1 MNKYNSSLIT
11 PVLLAGSIIIIITF
25 GIRGSF
31 GVFQIPIENEFQWLR
46 VEFSLALAIQNLG
59 WGIGA
64 PIFGALGEKFGD
76 RKLIIAG
83 AFCYVIGLVLSTFA
97 QNPLTHQFL
106 EFIIGFG
113 IAGTGM
119 GMILAVVGRASS
131 EKNRSMAL
139 GIVTA
144 AGSVG
149 QMIGAPIAQALLNSY
164 NWQQVFIMFALSI
177 IIVMLAVPFLKD
189 NPVATKKEIE
199 ISLMKVLGNAFK
211 DPNFSM
217 IFFGF
222 FACGYQLAFVSAHF
236 PAMITEMCSAIS
248 PSSILHY
255 LSVSSTSSLGAFAIA
270 FIGFTNIFGTIYA
283 GWLGQRFQKK
293 YLLAGVYALRTLI
306 GLLFIIFPITPLS
319 VVLFSIFMG
328 SLWLATVPL
337 TSGLIAHIY
346 GLRYMGTLY
355 GLVFLSHQLGSFLGV
370 WMGGRLYDATGDYT
384 LVWWIGIGVS
394 AFSTLIHLPI
404 KEKRLQTIDTHYC
417 YTLMPKSGHIIS

>member
-1 MNKYNSSLIT
+1 MKEHNTSLIS
-11 PVLLAGSIIIIITF
+11 PVLIAGCLIIIVTF

-46 VEFSLALAIQNLG
+46 VEFSLAIAIQNLG

-76 RKLIIAG
+76 KKMIIIGALCYVSGLII
-83 AFCYVIGLVLSTFA
+83 STFA
-97 QNPLTHQFL
+97 QSPLTHQFL

-149 QMIGAPIAQALLNSY
+149 QMVGAPLAQFLLNLY
-164 NWQQVFIMFALSI
+164 EWQQVFIIFAFSI
-177 IIVMLAVPFLKD
+177 ALIMAVVPLLKET
-189 NPVATKKEIE
+189 PISSKKEIE
-199 ISLMKVLGNAFK
+199 VSLTKVVGNAFK

-217 IFFGF
+217 IFLGF

-236 PAMITEMCSAIS
+236 PAMVTEMCSAIS
-248 PSSILHY
+248 PSSLLHY
-255 LSVSSTSSLGAFAIA
+255 FGVSTTSGLGALAIA
-270 FIGFTNIFGTIYA
+270 LIGFSNIFGTIYA
-283 GWLGQRFQKK
+283 GWLGQKFPKK
-293 YLLAGVYALRTLI
+293 YLLAIVYALRTLI
-306 GLLFIIFPITPLS
+306 GIIFIILPITPMT
-319 VVLFSIFMG
+319 VVFFSFFMG

-370 WMGGRLYDATGDYT
+370 WMGGKLYDTTGDYT

-394 AFSTLIHLPI
+394 AFSTLVHLPI
-404 KEKRLQTIDTHYC
+404 KEKNLQAA
-417 YTLMPKSGHIIS
+417 

>member
-1 MNKYNSSLIT
+1 MKNYNSSLIT
-11 PVLLAGSIIIIITF
+11 PVLLAGSLIIIITF

-46 VEFSLALAIQNLG
+46 VEFSLAIAIQNLG

-76 RKLIIAG
+76 KKMIIVG
-83 AFCYVIGLVLSTFA
+83 AFCYVIGLVLSTYA

-106 EFIIGFG
+106 ELIIGFG
-113 IAGTGM
+113 IAGTGL

-144 AGSVG
+144 AGSFG
-149 QMIGAPIAQALLNSY
+149 QMFGAPIAQARLNFYS
-164 NWQQVFIMFALSI
+164 WQQVFIVYALT
-177 IIVMLAVPFLKD
+177 IVLVMSVVPFLKD
-189 NPVATKKEIE
+189 APVATKKEVE
-199 ISLMKVLGNAFK
+199 TSLSKVLSNAFK
-211 DPNFSM
+211 DPTFSM

-222 FACGYQLAFVSAHF
+222 FACGYQLAFLTAHF
-236 PAMITEMCSAIS
+236 PAMVTEMCSAIT
-248 PSSILHY
+248 PSSALHFIGI
-255 LSVSSTSSLGAFAIA
+255 SSTSSLGALAIGLIA
-270 FIGFTNIFGTIYA
+270 FSNIFGTIYA
-283 GWLGQRFQKK
+283 GWLGQKFPKK
-293 YLLAGVYALRTLI
+293 YLLAGVYALRALI
-306 GLLFIIFPITPLS
+306 GLIFILLPITPTT
-319 VVLFSIFMG
+319 VVLFSLFMG

-337 TSGLIAHIY
+337 TSGLIAHVY

-355 GLVFLSHQLGSFLGV
+355 GLVFFSHQIGSFLGV

-394 AFSTLIHLPI
+394 IFSTLIHIPI
-404 KEKRLQTIDTHYC
+404 KEERLQTAKI
-417 YTLMPKSGHIIS
+417 

>member
-1 MNKYNSSLIT
+1 MNNYKSSLIT
-11 PVLLAGSIIIIITF
+11 PVLLAGSLIIIITF

-46 VEFSLALAIQNLG
+46 VEFSLAIAIQNLG

-76 RKLIIAG
+76 KKMIVAG
-83 AFCYVIGLVLSTFA
+83 AFCYVIGLVLSTYA

-106 EFIIGFG
+106 ELIIGFG
-113 IAGTGM
+113 IAGTGL

-144 AGSVG
+144 AGSFG
-149 QMIGAPIAQALLNSY
+149 QMFGAPIAQALLNFYS
-164 NWQQVFIMFALSI
+164 WQQVFIIFALTI
-177 IIVMLAVPFLKD
+177 ILVMSVVPFLKD
-189 NPVATKKEIE
+189 APMVTKKEVE
-199 ISLMKVLGNAFK
+199 ISLTKVLSNAFK
-211 DPNFSM
+211 DPTFSM

-222 FACGYQLAFVSAHF
+222 FACGYQLAFLTAHF
-236 PAMITEMCSAIS
+236 PAMVTEMCSAIT
-248 PSSILHY
+248 PSSALHFIG
-255 LSVSSTSSLGAFAIA
+255 VSTTSSLGALAIGLIA
-270 FIGFTNIFGTIYA
+270 FSNIFGTIYA
-283 GWLGQRFQKK
+283 GWLGQKFPKR
-293 YLLAGVYALRTLI
+293 YLLAGVYALRALI
-306 GLLFIIFPITPLS
+306 GLIFILLPITP
-319 VVLFSIFMG
+319 VTVILFSLFMG

-355 GLVFLSHQLGSFLGV
+355 GLVFFSHQIGSFLGV

-394 AFSTLIHLPI
+394 VFSTLIHIPI
-404 KEKRLQTIDTHYC
+404 KEQRLQTA
-417 YTLMPKSGHIIS
+417 

>member
-1 MNKYNSSLIT
+1 MNNYKSSLIT
-11 PVLLAGSIIIIITF
+11 PVLLAGSLIIIITF

-46 VEFSLALAIQNLG
+46 VEFSLAIAIQNLG

-76 RKLIIAG
+76 KKMIVAG
-83 AFCYVIGLVLSTFA
+83 AFCYVIGLVLSTYA

-106 EFIIGFG
+106 ELIIGFG
-113 IAGTGM
+113 IAGTGL

-144 AGSVG
+144 AGSFG
-149 QMIGAPIAQALLNSY
+149 QMFGAPIAQALLNFYS
-164 NWQQVFIMFALSI
+164 WQQVFIIFALTI
-177 IIVMLAVPFLKD
+177 ILVMSVVPFLKD
-189 NPVATKKEIE
+189 APMVTKKEVE
-199 ISLMKVLGNAFK
+199 ISLTKVLSNAFK
-211 DPNFSM
+211 DPTFSM

-222 FACGYQLAFVSAHF
+222 FACGYQLAFLTAHF
-236 PAMITEMCSAIS
+236 PAMVAEMCSAIT
-248 PSSILHY
+248 PSSALHFIG
-255 LSVSSTSSLGAFAIA
+255 VSTTSSLGALAIGLIA
-270 FIGFTNIFGTIYA
+270 FSNIFGTIYA
-283 GWLGQRFQKK
+283 GWLGQKFPKK
-293 YLLAGVYALRTLI
+293 YLLAGVYALRALI
-306 GLLFIIFPITPLS
+306 GLIFILLPITP
-319 VVLFSIFMG
+319 VTVILFSLFMG

-355 GLVFLSHQLGSFLGV
+355 GLVFFSHQIGSFLGV

-394 AFSTLIHLPI
+394 VFSTLIHIPI
-404 KEKRLQTIDTHYC
+404 KEQRLQTA
-417 YTLMPKSGHIIS
+417 

>member
-1 MNKYNSSLIT
+1 MKEYNSSLIS
-11 PVLLAGSIIIIITF
+11 PVLIAGCLIIIVTF

-46 VEFSLALAIQNLG
+46 VEFSLAIAIQNLG

-76 RKLIIAG
+76 RKMIIAG
-83 AFCYVIGLVLSTFA
+83 SFCYVSGLILSTFA

-106 EFIIGFG
+106 ELIIGFG

-149 QMIGAPIAQALLNSY
+149 QMVCAPLAQTLVDLY
-164 NWQQVFIMFALSI
+164 GWQQVFIIFALSI
-177 IIVMLAVPFLKD
+177 VLVMSVVPLLKET
-189 NPVATKKEIE
+189 PVSSKKEIE
-199 ISLMKVLGNAFK
+199 VSLTKVLGNAFK

-217 IFFGF
+217 IFLGF

-236 PAMITEMCSAIS
+236 PAMVTEMCSAIS
-248 PSSILHY
+248 PSSLLQYIG
-255 LSVSSTSSLGAFAIA
+255 VSTTSSLGALGIA
-270 FIGFTNIFGTIYA
+270 LIGFSNIFGTIYA
-283 GWLGQRFQKK
+283 GWLGQKFPKK
-293 YLLAGVYALRTLI
+293 YLLAIVYALRTLI
-306 GLLFIIFPITPLS
+306 GLLFIIFPITPMS
-319 VVLFSIFMG
+319 VVLFSFFMG
-328 SLWLATVPL
+328 SLWLGTVPL

-370 WMGGRLYDATGDYT
+370 WMGGKLYDATGDYT
-384 LVWWIGIGVS
+384 LVWWIGVGVS
-394 AFSTLIHLPI
+394 AFSAIIHLPI
-404 KEKRLQTIDTHYC
+404 KEKKLQ
-417 YTLMPKSGHIIS
+417 PA

>member
-1 MNKYNSSLIT
+1 MNNYKSSLIT
-11 PVLLAGSIIIIITF
+11 PVLLAGSLIIIITF

-46 VEFSLALAIQNLG
+46 VEFSLAIAIQNLG

-76 RKLIIAG
+76 KKMIVAG
-83 AFCYVIGLVLSTFA
+83 AFCYVIGLVLSTYA

-106 EFIIGFG
+106 ELIIGFG
-113 IAGTGM
+113 IAGTGL

-144 AGSVG
+144 AGSFG
-149 QMIGAPIAQALLNSY
+149 QMFGAPIAQALLNFYS
-164 NWQQVFIMFALSI
+164 WQQVFIIFALTI
-177 IIVMLAVPFLKD
+177 ILVMSVVPFLKD
-189 NPVATKKEIE
+189 APMVTKKEVE
-199 ISLMKVLGNAFK
+199 ISLTKVLSNAFK
-211 DPNFSM
+211 DPTFSM

-222 FACGYQLAFVSAHF
+222 FACGYQLAFLTAHF
-236 PAMITEMCSAIS
+236 PAMVTEMCSAIT
-248 PSSILHY
+248 PSSALHFIG
-255 LSVSSTSSLGAFAIA
+255 VSTTSSLGALAIGLIA
-270 FIGFTNIFGTIYA
+270 FSNIFGTIYA
-283 GWLGQRFQKK
+283 GWLGHKFPKK
-293 YLLAGVYALRTLI
+293 YLLAGVYALRALI
-306 GLLFIIFPITPLS
+306 GLIFILLPITP
-319 VVLFSIFMG
+319 VTVILFSLFMG

-355 GLVFLSHQLGSFLGV
+355 GLVFFSHQIGSFLGV

-394 AFSTLIHLPI
+394 VFSTLIHIPI
-404 KEKRLQTIDTHYC
+404 KEQRLQTVQ
-417 YTLMPKSGHIIS
+417 S

>member
-1 MNKYNSSLIT
+1 MKNNNSSLIT
-11 PVLLAGSIIIIITF
+11 PVLLAGSLIIIITF

-31 GVFQIPIENEFQWLR
+31 GIFQIPIENEFQWLR
-46 VEFSLALAIQNLG
+46 IEFSLALAIQNLG

-97 QNPLTHQFL
+97 ESPLTHQVL

-119 GMILAVVGRASS
+119 GMILAIVGRASS
-131 EKNRSMAL
+131 DKNRLMAL

-149 QMIGAPIAQALLNSY
+149 QMIGAPIAQALLNVY
-164 NWQQVFIMFALSI
+164 NWQHVFIIFSLSI
-177 IIVMLAVPFLKD
+177 IVVMSVVPLLKS
-189 NPVATKKEIE
+189 NSISTKKEIE
-199 ISLMKVLGNAFK
+199 ISLSKVLGNAFK
-211 DPNFSM
+211 DPNFGM
-217 IFFGF
+217 IFLGF

-236 PAMITEMCSAIS
+236 PAMVTEMCSAIN
-248 PSSILHY
+248 PSSVLNY
-255 LSVSSTSSLGAFAIA
+255 LGVSNTSSLGALAIA
-270 FIGFTNIFGTIYA
+270 LIGFSNIFGTIYA
-283 GWLGQRFQKK
+283 GWLGQRFPKK
-293 YLLAGVYALRTLI
+293 YLLTGVYALRTLI

-370 WMGGRLYDATGDYT
+370 WMGGKLYDATGDYT

-404 KEKRLQTIDTHYC
+404 KEEKLQAA
-417 YTLMPKSGHIIS
+417 

>member
-1 MNKYNSSLIT
+1 MKNQNSSLVT
-11 PVLLAGSIIIIITF
+11 PVLLAGSIIILITF

-31 GVFQIPIENEFQWLR
+31 GVFQIPIENDFQWLR
-46 VEFSLALAIQNLG
+46 VEFSLAIALQNLG

-76 RKLIIAG
+76 RKLIIVG
-83 AFCYVIGLVLSTFA
+83 GIFYVIGLVLSTFA
-97 QNPLTHQFL
+97 ESPLSHQIL

-131 EKNRSMAL
+131 DKNRSMSL

-144 AGSVG
+144 AGSLG
-149 QMIGAPIAQALLNSY
+149 QMFGAPIAQNLLNFYS
-164 NWQQVFIMFALSI
+164 WQEVFIFFALTV
-177 IIVMLAVPFLKD
+177 IVVMIAVPFLKGK
-189 NPVATKKEIE
+189 PMQTKQEVN
-199 ISLMKVLGNAFK
+199 ISLRKILGHAIK
-211 DPNFSM
+211 DPNFGM
-217 IFFGF
+217 IFLGF

-248 PSSILHY
+248 PTSMLHY
-255 LSVSSTSSLGAFAIA
+255 LNVSSTSALGALAIA
-270 FIGFTNIFGTIYA
+270 LIGFSNIFGTIFA
-283 GWLGQRFQKK
+283 GWLGIKYQKK

-328 SLWLATVPL
+328 TLWLATVPL

-404 KEKRLQTIDTHYC
+404 SEKRVQAI
-417 YTLMPKSGHIIS
+417 

>member
-1 MNKYNSSLIT
+1 MKNYNSSLIT
-11 PVLLAGSIIIIITF
+11 PVLIAGSIIIIITF

-31 GVFQIPIENEFQWLR
+31 GVFQIPIEQEFQWLR
-46 VEFSLALAIQNLG
+46 VEFSLAIAIQNLG

-76 RKLIIAG
+76 RKMIIVG
-83 AFCYVIGLVLSTFA
+83 AFCYVIGLLLSTIA

-106 EFIIGFG
+106 ELIIGFG

-139 GIVTA
+139 GVVTA

-149 QMIGAPIAQALLNSY
+149 QMIGAPIAQALLNLYS
-164 NWQQVFIMFALSI
+164 WQQVFIIFSMSI
-177 IIVMLAVPFLKD
+177 IFIIFFVPFLKS
-189 NPVATKKEIE
+189 PPLSSKKEIE
-199 ISLMKVLGNAFK
+199 ISLKKVLGDAFK

-222 FACGYQLAFVSAHF
+222 FACGYQLAFLTAHF
-236 PAMITEMCSAIS
+236 PAMVTEMCSSIN
-248 PSSILHY
+248 PSSLLH
-255 LSVSSTSSLGAFAIA
+255 SFGVSTTSSLGAFAIA
-270 FIGFTNIFGTIYA
+270 
-283 GWLGQRFQKK
+283 
-293 YLLAGVYALRTLI
+293 LI
-306 GLLFIIFPITPLS
+306 GLIFIILPITPLS
-319 VVLFSIFMG
+319 VILFSLFMG

-355 GLVFLSHQLGSFLGV
+355 GIVFLSHQLGSFLGV
-370 WMGGRLYDATGDYT
+370 WMGGKLYDATGDYT

-394 AFSTLIHLPI
+394 VFSTLVHLPI
-404 KEKRLQTIDTHYC
+404 KEQKMQ
-417 YTLMPKSGHIIS
+417 PA

>member
-1 MNKYNSSLIT
+1 MKNNNNSLIT
-11 PVLLAGSIIIIITF
+11 PVLLAGSLIIIITF

-31 GVFQIPIENEFQWLR
+31 GIFQIPIENEFQWLR
-46 VEFSLALAIQNLG
+46 IEFSLALAIQNLG

-97 QNPLTHQFL
+97 ESPLTHQIL

-119 GMILAVVGRASS
+119 GMILAIVGRASS
-131 EKNRSMAL
+131 DKNRLMAL

-149 QMIGAPIAQALLNSY
+149 QMIGAPIAQALLNVY
-164 NWQQVFIMFALSI
+164 NWQHVFIIFSLSI
-177 IIVMLAVPFLKD
+177 IVVMSVVPLLKS
-189 NPVATKKEIE
+189 NSISSKKEIE
-199 ISLMKVLGNAFK
+199 ISLSKVLGNAFK
-211 DPNFSM
+211 DPNFGM
-217 IFFGF
+217 IFLGF

-236 PAMITEMCSAIS
+236 PAMVTEMCSTIS
-248 PSSILHY
+248 PSSILNY
-255 LSVSSTSSLGAFAIA
+255 LGVSNTSSLGALAIA
-270 FIGFTNIFGTIYA
+270 LIGFSNIFGTIYA
-283 GWLGQRFQKK
+283 GWLGQRFPKK
-293 YLLAGVYALRTLI
+293 YLLTGVYALRTLI

-404 KEKRLQTIDTHYC
+404 KEEKLQTA
-417 YTLMPKSGHIIS
+417 

>member
-1 MNKYNSSLIT
+1 MKEHNTSLIS
-11 PVLLAGSIIIIITF
+11 PVLIAGCLIIIVTF

-31 GVFQIPIENEFQWLR
+31 GVFQIPIENDFQWLR
-46 VEFSLALAIQNLG
+46 VEFSLAIAIQNLG

-76 RKLIIAG
+76 KKMIIVGALCYVSGLII
-83 AFCYVIGLVLSTFA
+83 STFA
-97 QNPLTHQFL
+97 QSPLAHQFL
-106 EFIIGFG
+106 ELIIGFG

-149 QMIGAPIAQALLNSY
+149 QMVGAPLAQFLLNLY
-164 NWQQVFIMFALSI
+164 EWQQVFIIFAFSI
-177 IIVMLAVPFLKD
+177 ALIMAVVPLLKET
-189 NPVATKKEIE
+189 PISSKKEIE
-199 ISLMKVLGNAFK
+199 VSLTKVVGNAFK

-217 IFFGF
+217 IFLGF

-236 PAMITEMCSAIS
+236 PAMVTEMCSAIS
-248 PSSILHY
+248 PSSLLHY
-255 LSVSSTSSLGAFAIA
+255 FGVSTTSGLGALAIA
-270 FIGFTNIFGTIYA
+270 LIGFSNIFGTICA
-283 GWLGQRFQKK
+283 GWLGQKFPKK
-293 YLLAGVYALRTLI
+293 YLLTIVYALRTLI
-306 GLLFIIFPITPLS
+306 GIIFIILPITPMT
-319 VVLFSIFMG
+319 VVFFSFFMG

-370 WMGGRLYDATGDYT
+370 WMGGKLYDTTGDYT

-394 AFSTLIHLPI
+394 AFSTLVHLPI
-404 KEKRLQTIDTHYC
+404 KEKNLQAA
-417 YTLMPKSGHIIS
+417 

>member
-1 MNKYNSSLIT
+1 MKNYNSSLIT
-11 PVLLAGSIIIIITF
+11 PVLLAGSLIIIITF

-46 VEFSLALAIQNLG
+46 VEFSLAIAIQNLG

-76 RKLIIAG
+76 KKMIIVG
-83 AFCYVIGLVLSTFA
+83 AFCYVIGLVLSTYA

-106 EFIIGFG
+106 ELIIGFG
-113 IAGTGM
+113 IAGTGL

-144 AGSVG
+144 AGSFG
-149 QMIGAPIAQALLNSY
+149 QMFGAPIAQALLNFYS
-164 NWQQVFIMFALSI
+164 WQQVFIVFALT
-177 IIVMLAVPFLKD
+177 IVLVMSVVPFLKD
-189 NPVATKKEIE
+189 APVATKKEVE
-199 ISLMKVLGNAFK
+199 TSLSKVLSNAFK
-211 DPNFSM
+211 DPTFSM

-222 FACGYQLAFVSAHF
+222 FACGYQLAFLTAHF
-236 PAMITEMCSAIS
+236 PAMVTEMCSAIT
-248 PSSILHY
+248 PSSALHFIGI
-255 LSVSSTSSLGAFAIA
+255 SSTSSLGALAIGLIA
-270 FIGFTNIFGTIYA
+270 FSNIFGTIYA
-283 GWLGQRFQKK
+283 GWLGQKFPKK
-293 YLLAGVYALRTLI
+293 YLLSGVYALRALI
-306 GLLFIIFPITPLS
+306 GLIFIILPITPLT
-319 VVLFSIFMG
+319 VILFSLFMG

-355 GLVFLSHQLGSFLGV
+355 GLVFFSHQIGSFLGV

-394 AFSTLIHLPI
+394 IFSTLIHLPI
-404 KEKRLQTIDTHYC
+404 KEQRLQTA
-417 YTLMPKSGHIIS
+417 

>member
-1 MNKYNSSLIT
+1 MKEHNTSLIS
-11 PVLLAGSIIIIITF
+11 PVLIAGCLIIIVTF

-31 GVFQIPIENEFQWLR
+31 GVFQIPIENDFQWLR
-46 VEFSLALAIQNLG
+46 VEFSLAIAIQNLG

-76 RKLIIAG
+76 KKMIIIGALCYVSGLII
-83 AFCYVIGLVLSTFA
+83 STFA
-97 QNPLTHQFL
+97 QSPLTHQFL
-106 EFIIGFG
+106 ELIIGFG

-149 QMIGAPIAQALLNSY
+149 QMVGAPLAQFLLNLY
-164 NWQQVFIMFALSI
+164 EWQQVFIIFAFSI
-177 IIVMLAVPFLKD
+177 VLIMAVVPLLKET
-189 NPVATKKEIE
+189 PISSKKEIE
-199 ISLMKVLGNAFK
+199 VSLTKVVGNAFK

-217 IFFGF
+217 IFLGF

-236 PAMITEMCSAIS
+236 PAMVTEMCSAIS
-248 PSSILHY
+248 PSSLLHY
-255 LSVSSTSSLGAFAIA
+255 FGVSTTSGLGALAIA
-270 FIGFTNIFGTIYA
+270 LIGFSNIFGTIYA
-283 GWLGQRFQKK
+283 GWLGQRFPKK
-293 YLLAGVYALRTLI
+293 YLLTIVYALRTLI
-306 GLLFIIFPITPLS
+306 GIIFIILPITPMT
-319 VVLFSIFMG
+319 VVFFSFFMG

-370 WMGGRLYDATGDYT
+370 WMGGKLYDATGDYT

-394 AFSTLIHLPI
+394 AFSTLVHLPI
-404 KEKRLQTIDTHYC
+404 KEKNLQAA
-417 YTLMPKSGHIIS
+417 

>member
-1 MNKYNSSLIT
+1 MKNYNSSLIT
-11 PVLLAGSIIIIITF
+11 PVLLAGSLIIIITF

-46 VEFSLALAIQNLG
+46 VEFSLAIAIQNLG

-76 RKLIIAG
+76 KKMIIVG
-83 AFCYVIGLVLSTFA
+83 AFCYVIGLVLSTYA

-106 EFIIGFG
+106 ELIIGFG
-113 IAGTGM
+113 IAGTGL

-144 AGSVG
+144 AGSFG
-149 QMIGAPIAQALLNSY
+149 QMFGAPIAQALLNFYS
-164 NWQQVFIMFALSI
+164 WQQVFIVFALT
-177 IIVMLAVPFLKD
+177 IVLVMSVVPFLKD
-189 NPVATKKEIE
+189 APVATKKEVE
-199 ISLMKVLGNAFK
+199 VSLSKVLSNAFK
-211 DPNFSM
+211 DPTFSM

-222 FACGYQLAFVSAHF
+222 FACGYQLAFLTAHF
-236 PAMITEMCSAIS
+236 PAMVTEMCSAIT
-248 PSSILHY
+248 PSSALHFIGI
-255 LSVSSTSSLGAFAIA
+255 SSTSSLGALAIGLIA
-270 FIGFTNIFGTIYA
+270 FSNIFGTIYA
-283 GWLGQRFQKK
+283 GWLGQKFPKK
-293 YLLAGVYALRTLI
+293 YLLAGVYALRALI
-306 GLLFIIFPITPLS
+306 GLIFILLPITPTT
-319 VVLFSIFMG
+319 VILFSLFMG

-337 TSGLIAHIY
+337 TSGLIAHVY

-355 GLVFLSHQLGSFLGV
+355 GLVFFSHQIGSFLGV

-394 AFSTLIHLPI
+394 IFSTLIHLPI
-404 KEKRLQTIDTHYC
+404 KEQRLQTA
-417 YTLMPKSGHIIS
+417 

>member
-1 MNKYNSSLIT
+1 MKVNNSSLVS
-11 PVLLAGSIIIIITF
+11 PVLIAGCLIIIITF

-46 VEFSLALAIQNLG
+46 VEFSLAIAIQNLG

-64 PIFGALGEKFGD
+64 PIFGALGEKLGD
-76 RKLIIAG
+76 RKMIIVG
-83 AFCYVIGLVLSTFA
+83 ALCYVTGLILSTFA

-106 EFIIGFG
+106 ELIIGFG

-149 QMIGAPIAQALLNSY
+149 QMVGAPLAQFLLDLY
-164 NWQQVFIMFALSI
+164 GWQQVFIIFAFSI
-177 IIVMLAVPFLKD
+177 VLVMTVVPLLKET
-189 NPVATKKEIE
+189 PVSSKKEIE
-199 ISLMKVLGNAFK
+199 VSLTKVVGNAFK

-217 IFFGF
+217 IFLGF

-236 PAMITEMCSAIS
+236 PAMVTEMCSAIS

-255 LSVSSTSSLGAFAIA
+255 FGVSTTSGLGALAIA
-270 FIGFTNIFGTIYA
+270 LIGFSNIFGTIYA
-283 GWLGQRFQKK
+283 GWLGQKFPKK
-293 YLLAGVYALRTLI
+293 YLLTIVYALRTLI
-306 GLLFIIFPITPLS
+306 GIIFIILPITPMT
-319 VVLFSIFMG
+319 VVFFSFFMG

-370 WMGGRLYDATGDYT
+370 WMGGKLYDATGDYT

-394 AFSTLIHLPI
+394 AFSTLVHLPI
-404 KEKRLQTIDTHYC
+404 KEKKLQTV
-417 YTLMPKSGHIIS
+417 

>member
-1 MNKYNSSLIT
+1 MKNYNSSLIT
-11 PVLLAGSIIIIITF
+11 PVLLAGSLIIIITF

-46 VEFSLALAIQNLG
+46 VEFSLAIAIQNLG

-76 RKLIIAG
+76 KKMIIVG
-83 AFCYVIGLVLSTFA
+83 AFCYVIGLVLSTYA

-106 EFIIGFG
+106 ELIIGFG
-113 IAGTGM
+113 IAGTGL

-144 AGSVG
+144 AGSFG
-149 QMIGAPIAQALLNSY
+149 QMFGAPIAQALLNFYS
-164 NWQQVFIMFALSI
+164 WQQVFIIFALT
-177 IIVMLAVPFLKD
+177 IVLVMSVVPFLKD
-189 NPVATKKEIE
+189 APVATKKEVE
-199 ISLMKVLGNAFK
+199 VSLSKVLSNAFK
-211 DPNFSM
+211 DPTFSM

-222 FACGYQLAFVSAHF
+222 FACGYQLAFLTAHF
-236 PAMITEMCSAIS
+236 PAMVTEMCSAIT
-248 PSSILHY
+248 PSSALHFIGI
-255 LSVSSTSSLGAFAIA
+255 SSTSSLGALAIGLIA
-270 FIGFTNIFGTIYA
+270 FSNIFGTIYA
-283 GWLGQRFQKK
+283 GWLGQKFPKK
-293 YLLAGVYALRTLI
+293 YLLAGVYALRALI
-306 GLLFIIFPITPLS
+306 GLIFILLPITPTT
-319 VVLFSIFMG
+319 VVLFSLFMG

-337 TSGLIAHIY
+337 TSGLIAHVY

-355 GLVFLSHQLGSFLGV
+355 GLVFFSHQIGSFLGV

-394 AFSTLIHLPI
+394 IFSTLIHIPI
-404 KEKRLQTIDTHYC
+404 KEERLQTAKI
-417 YTLMPKSGHIIS
+417 

>member
-1 MNKYNSSLIT
+1 MKEYNSSLIS
-11 PVLLAGSIIIIITF
+11 PVLIAGCLIIIVTF

-31 GVFQIPIENEFQWLR
+31 GIFQIPIENEFQWLR
-46 VEFSLALAIQNLG
+46 VEFSLAIAIQNLG

-76 RKLIIAG
+76 RKMIIAG
-83 AFCYVIGLVLSTFA
+83 SLCYVSGLILSTFA

-106 EFIIGFG
+106 ELIIGFG

-149 QMIGAPIAQALLNSY
+149 QMVGAPLAQTLVDLY
-164 NWQQVFIMFALSI
+164 GWQQVFIIFALSI
-177 IIVMLAVPFLKD
+177 VLVMSVVPLLKET
-189 NPVATKKEIE
+189 PVSSKKEIE
-199 ISLMKVLGNAFK
+199 VSLTKVLGNAFK

-217 IFFGF
+217 IFLGF

-236 PAMITEMCSAIS
+236 PAMVTEMCSAIS
-248 PSSILHY
+248 PSSLLQYIG
-255 LSVSSTSSLGAFAIA
+255 VSTTSSLGALGIA
-270 FIGFTNIFGTIYA
+270 LIGFSNIFGTIYA
-283 GWLGQRFQKK
+283 GWLGQKFPKK
-293 YLLAGVYALRTLI
+293 YLLAIVYALRTLI
-306 GLLFIIFPITPLS
+306 GLLFIIFPITPMS
-319 VVLFSIFMG
+319 VVLFSFFMG

-370 WMGGRLYDATGDYT
+370 WMGGKLYDATGDYT
-384 LVWWIGIGVS
+384 LVWWIGVGVS
-394 AFSTLIHLPI
+394 AFSAIIHLPI
-404 KEKRLQTIDTHYC
+404 KEKKLQ
-417 YTLMPKSGHIIS
+417 PA

>member
-1 MNKYNSSLIT
+1 MKEHNTSLIS
-11 PVLLAGSIIIIITF
+11 PVLIAGCLIIIVTF

-46 VEFSLALAIQNLG
+46 VEFSLAIAIQNLG

-76 RKLIIAG
+76 KKMIIIGALCYVSGLII
-83 AFCYVIGLVLSTFA
+83 STFA
-97 QNPLTHQFL
+97 QSPLTHQFL
-106 EFIIGFG
+106 ELIIGFG

-149 QMIGAPIAQALLNSY
+149 QMVGAPLAQFLLNLY
-164 NWQQVFIMFALSI
+164 EWQQVFIIFAFSI
-177 IIVMLAVPFLKD
+177 ALIMAVVPLLKET
-189 NPVATKKEIE
+189 PISSKKEIE
-199 ISLMKVLGNAFK
+199 VSLTKVVGNAFK

-217 IFFGF
+217 IFLGF

-236 PAMITEMCSAIS
+236 PAMVTEMCSAIS
-248 PSSILHY
+248 PSSLLHY
-255 LSVSSTSSLGAFAIA
+255 FGVSTTSGLGALAIA
-270 FIGFTNIFGTIYA
+270 LIGFSNIFGTIYA
-283 GWLGQRFQKK
+283 GWLGQKFPKK
-293 YLLAGVYALRTLI
+293 YLLAIVYALRTLI
-306 GLLFIIFPITPLS
+306 GIIFIILPITPIT
-319 VVLFSIFMG
+319 VVFFSFFMG

-370 WMGGRLYDATGDYT
+370 WMGGKLYDTTGDYT

-394 AFSTLIHLPI
+394 AFSTLVHIPI
-404 KEKRLQTIDTHYC
+404 KEKNLQAA
-417 YTLMPKSGHIIS
+417 

>member
-1 MNKYNSSLIT
+1 MKNNKSSLIT

-46 VEFSLALAIQNLG
+46 VEFSLAIAIQNLG

-76 RKLIIAG
+76 KKMIVVG

-97 QNPLTHQFL
+97 QNPLTHQLL
-106 EFIIGFG
+106 ELIIGFG
-113 IAGTGM
+113 IAGTGL

-144 AGSVG
+144 AGSFG
-149 QMIGAPIAQALLNSY
+149 QMFGAPIAQALLNLY
-164 NWQQVFIMFALSI
+164 NWQQVFIIFALSI
-177 IIVMLAVPFLKD
+177 VLVMSVVPFLKD
-189 NPVATKKEIE
+189 APVSSKKEVE
-199 ISLMKVLGNAFK
+199 VSLTKVLGNAFK
-211 DPNFSM
+211 DPTFSM

-222 FACGYQLAFVSAHF
+222 FACGYQLAFLTAHF
-236 PAMITEMCSAIS
+236 PAMVTEMCSEIS
-248 PSSILHY
+248 STSALHFIG
-255 LSVSSTSSLGAFAIA
+255 VSTTSSLGALAIA
-270 FIGFTNIFGTIYA
+270 LIAFSNIFGTIYA
-283 GWLGQRFQKK
+283 GWLGQKFPKK
-293 YLLAGVYALRTLI
+293 YLLASVYALRAMI
-306 GLLFIIFPITPLS
+306 GLIFIILPITPIT
-319 VVLFSIFMG
+319 VILFSLLMG

-394 AFSTLIHLPI
+394 IFSTLIHLPI
-404 KEKRLQTIDTHYC
+404 NERRLQTV
-417 YTLMPKSGHIIS
+417 

>member
-1 MNKYNSSLIT
+1 MNNYKSSLIT
-11 PVLLAGSIIIIITF
+11 PVLLAGSLIIIITF

-31 GVFQIPIENEFQWLR
+31 GVFQIPIESEFQWLR
-46 VEFSLALAIQNLG
+46 VEFSLAIAIQNLG

-76 RKLIIAG
+76 KKMIVAG
-83 AFCYVIGLVLSTFA
+83 AFCYVIGLVLSTYA

-106 EFIIGFG
+106 ELIIGFG
-113 IAGTGM
+113 IAGTGL

-144 AGSVG
+144 AGSFG
-149 QMIGAPIAQALLNSY
+149 QMFGAPIAQALLNFYS
-164 NWQQVFIMFALSI
+164 WQQVFIIFALTI
-177 IIVMLAVPFLKD
+177 ILVMAVVPFLKD
-189 NPVATKKEIE
+189 APMVTKKEVE
-199 ISLMKVLGNAFK
+199 ISLTKVLSNAFK
-211 DPNFSM
+211 DPTFSM

-222 FACGYQLAFVSAHF
+222 FACGYQLAFLTAHF
-236 PAMITEMCSAIS
+236 PAMVTEMCSAIT
-248 PSSILHY
+248 PSSALHFIG
-255 LSVSSTSSLGAFAIA
+255 VSTTSSLGALAIGLIA
-270 FIGFTNIFGTIYA
+270 FSNIFGTIYA
-283 GWLGQRFQKK
+283 GWLGYKFPKK
-293 YLLAGVYALRTLI
+293 YLLAGVYALRALI
-306 GLLFIIFPITPLS
+306 GLIFILLPITP
-319 VVLFSIFMG
+319 VTVILFSLFMG

-355 GLVFLSHQLGSFLGV
+355 GLVFFSHQIGSFLGV

-394 AFSTLIHLPI
+394 VFSTLIHMPI
-404 KEKRLQTIDTHYC
+404 KEQRLQTA
-417 YTLMPKSGHIIS
+417 

>member
-1 MNKYNSSLIT
+1 MKNYNSSLIT
-11 PVLLAGSIIIIITF
+11 PVLLAGSLIIIITF

-46 VEFSLALAIQNLG
+46 VEFSLAIAIQNLG

-76 RKLIIAG
+76 KKMIIVG
-83 AFCYVIGLVLSTFA
+83 AFCYVIGLVLSTYA

-106 EFIIGFG
+106 ELIVGFG
-113 IAGTGM
+113 IAGTGL

-144 AGSVG
+144 AGSFG
-149 QMIGAPIAQALLNSY
+149 QMFGAPIAQALLNFYS
-164 NWQQVFIMFALSI
+164 WQQVFIVFALT
-177 IIVMLAVPFLKD
+177 IVLVMSVVPFLKD
-189 NPVATKKEIE
+189 APVATKKEVE
-199 ISLMKVLGNAFK
+199 VSLSKVLSNAFK
-211 DPNFSM
+211 DPTFSM

-222 FACGYQLAFVSAHF
+222 FACGYQLAFLTAHF
-236 PAMITEMCSAIS
+236 PAMVTEMCSAIT
-248 PSSILHY
+248 PSSALHFIGI
-255 LSVSSTSSLGAFAIA
+255 SSTSSLGALAIGLIA
-270 FIGFTNIFGTIYA
+270 FSNIFGTIYA
-283 GWLGQRFQKK
+283 GWLGQKFPKK
-293 YLLAGVYALRTLI
+293 YLLAGVYALRALI
-306 GLLFIIFPITPLS
+306 GLIFILLPITPTT
-319 VVLFSIFMG
+319 VILFSLFMG

-337 TSGLIAHIY
+337 TSGLIAHVY

-355 GLVFLSHQLGSFLGV
+355 GLVFFSHQIGSFLGV

-394 AFSTLIHLPI
+394 IFSTLIHIPI
-404 KEKRLQTIDTHYC
+404 KEERLQTAKI
-417 YTLMPKSGHIIS
+417 

>member
-1 MNKYNSSLIT
+1 MKNNNSSLIT
-11 PVLLAGSIIIIITF
+11 PVLLAGSLIIIITF

-31 GVFQIPIENEFQWLR
+31 GIFQIPIENEFQWLR
-46 VEFSLALAIQNLG
+46 IEFSLALAIQNLG

-97 QNPLTHQFL
+97 ESPLTHQIL

-119 GMILAVVGRASS
+119 GMILAIVGRASS
-131 EKNRSMAL
+131 DKNRLMAL

-149 QMIGAPIAQALLNSY
+149 QMIGAPIAQALLNVY
-164 NWQQVFIMFALSI
+164 NWQHVFIIFSLSI
-177 IIVMLAVPFLKD
+177 IVVMSVVPLLKS
-189 NPVATKKEIE
+189 NSISTKKEIE
-199 ISLMKVLGNAFK
+199 ISLSKVLGNAFK
-211 DPNFSM
+211 DPNFGM
-217 IFFGF
+217 IFLGF

-236 PAMITEMCSAIS
+236 PAMVTEMCSAIS
-248 PSSILHY
+248 PSSVLNY
-255 LSVSSTSSLGAFAIA
+255 LGVSNTSSLGALAIA
-270 FIGFTNIFGTIYA
+270 LIGFSNIFGTIFA
-283 GWLGQRFQKK
+283 GWLGQRFPKK
-293 YLLAGVYALRTLI
+293 YLLTGVYALRTFI

-404 KEKRLQTIDTHYC
+404 KEEKLQAA
-417 YTLMPKSGHIIS
+417 

>member
-1 MNKYNSSLIT
+1 MKNYNSSLIT
-11 PVLLAGSIIIIITF
+11 PVLLAGSLIIIITF

-46 VEFSLALAIQNLG
+46 VEFSLAIAIQNLG

-76 RKLIIAG
+76 KKMIIVG
-83 AFCYVIGLVLSTFA
+83 AFCYVIGLVLSTYA

-106 EFIIGFG
+106 ELIVGFG
-113 IAGTGM
+113 IAGTGL

-144 AGSVG
+144 AGSFG
-149 QMIGAPIAQALLNSY
+149 QMFGAPIAQALLNFYS
-164 NWQQVFIMFALSI
+164 WQQVFIVFALT
-177 IIVMLAVPFLKD
+177 IVLVMSVVPFLKD
-189 NPVATKKEIE
+189 APVATKKEVE
-199 ISLMKVLGNAFK
+199 VSLSKVLSNAFK
-211 DPNFSM
+211 DPTFSM

-222 FACGYQLAFVSAHF
+222 FACGYQLAFLTAHF
-236 PAMITEMCSAIS
+236 PAMVTEMCSAIT
-248 PSSILHY
+248 PSSALHFIGI
-255 LSVSSTSSLGAFAIA
+255 SSTSSLGALAIGLIA
-270 FIGFTNIFGTIYA
+270 FSNIFGTIYA
-283 GWLGQRFQKK
+283 GWLGQKFPKK
-293 YLLAGVYALRTLI
+293 YLLAGVYALRALI
-306 GLLFIIFPITPLS
+306 GLIFILLPITPTT
-319 VVLFSIFMG
+319 VILFSLFMG

-337 TSGLIAHIY
+337 TSGLIAHVY

-355 GLVFLSHQLGSFLGV
+355 GLVFFSHQIGSFLGV

-394 AFSTLIHLPI
+394 IFSTLIHIPI
-404 KEKRLQTIDTHYC
+404 KEERQQTAKI
-417 YTLMPKSGHIIS
+417 

>member
-1 MNKYNSSLIT
+1 MKEHNTSLIS
-11 PVLLAGSIIIIITF
+11 PVLIAGCLIIIITF

-46 VEFSLALAIQNLG
+46 VEFSLAIAIQNLG

-76 RKLIIAG
+76 KKMIIVGALCYVSGLII
-83 AFCYVIGLVLSTFA
+83 STFA
-97 QNPLTHQFL
+97 QSPLAHQFL
-106 EFIIGFG
+106 ELIIGFG

-149 QMIGAPIAQALLNSY
+149 QMVGAPLAQFLLNLY
-164 NWQQVFIMFALSI
+164 EWQQVFIIFAFSI
-177 IIVMLAVPFLKD
+177 ALIMAVVPLLKET
-189 NPVATKKEIE
+189 PISSKKEIE
-199 ISLMKVLGNAFK
+199 VSLTKVVGNAFK

-217 IFFGF
+217 IFLGF

-236 PAMITEMCSAIS
+236 PAMVTEMCSAIS
-248 PSSILHY
+248 PSSLLHY
-255 LSVSSTSSLGAFAIA
+255 FGVSTTSGLGALAIA
-270 FIGFTNIFGTIYA
+270 LIGFSNIFGTIYA
-283 GWLGQRFQKK
+283 GWLGQKFPKK
-293 YLLAGVYALRTLI
+293 YLLAIVYALRTLI
-306 GLLFIIFPITPLS
+306 GIIFIILPITPIT
-319 VVLFSIFMG
+319 VVFFSFFMG

-370 WMGGRLYDATGDYT
+370 WMGGKLYDATGDYT

-394 AFSTLIHLPI
+394 AFSTLVHLPI
-404 KEKRLQTIDTHYC
+404 KEKNLQAA
-417 YTLMPKSGHIIS
+417 

>member
-1 MNKYNSSLIT
+1 MKNYNSSLIT
-11 PVLLAGSIIIIITF
+11 PVLLAGSLIIIITF

-46 VEFSLALAIQNLG
+46 VEFSLAIAIQNLG

-76 RKLIIAG
+76 KKMIIVG
-83 AFCYVIGLVLSTFA
+83 AFCYVIGLVLSTYA

-106 EFIIGFG
+106 ELIIGFG
-113 IAGTGM
+113 IAGTGL

-144 AGSVG
+144 AGSFG
-149 QMIGAPIAQALLNSY
+149 QMFGAPIAQALLNFYS
-164 NWQQVFIMFALSI
+164 WQQVFIVFALT
-177 IIVMLAVPFLKD
+177 IVLVMSVVPFLKD
-189 NPVATKKEIE
+189 APVATKKEVE
-199 ISLMKVLGNAFK
+199 VSLSKVLSNAFK
-211 DPNFSM
+211 DPTFSM

-222 FACGYQLAFVSAHF
+222 FACGYQLAFLTAHF
-236 PAMITEMCSAIS
+236 PAMVTEMCSAIT
-248 PSSILHY
+248 PSSALHFIGI
-255 LSVSSTSSLGAFAIA
+255 SSTSSLGALAIGLIA
-270 FIGFTNIFGTIYA
+270 FSNIFGTIYA
-283 GWLGQRFQKK
+283 GWLGQKFPKK
-293 YLLAGVYALRTLI
+293 YLLAGVYALRALI
-306 GLLFIIFPITPLS
+306 GLIFILLPITPTT
-319 VVLFSIFMG
+319 VILFSLFMG

-337 TSGLIAHIY
+337 TSGLIAHVY

-355 GLVFLSHQLGSFLGV
+355 GLVFFSHQIGSFLGV

-394 AFSTLIHLPI
+394 IFSTLIHIPI
-404 KEKRLQTIDTHYC
+404 KEERLQTAKI
-417 YTLMPKSGHIIS
+417 GI

>member
-1 MNKYNSSLIT
+1 MKNNNSSLIT
-11 PVLLAGSIIIIITF
+11 PVLLAGSLIIIITF

-31 GVFQIPIENEFQWLR
+31 GIFQIPIENEFQWLR
-46 VEFSLALAIQNLG
+46 IEFSLALAIQNLG

-97 QNPLTHQFL
+97 QSPLTHQIL

-119 GMILAVVGRASS
+119 GMILAIVGRASS
-131 EKNRSMAL
+131 DKNRLMAL

-149 QMIGAPIAQALLNSY
+149 QMIGAPIAQALLNVY
-164 NWQQVFIMFALSI
+164 NWQHVFIIFSLSI
-177 IIVMLAVPFLKD
+177 IVVMSVVPLLKS
-189 NPVATKKEIE
+189 NSISTKKEIE
-199 ISLMKVLGNAFK
+199 ISLSKVLGNAFK
-211 DPNFSM
+211 DPNFGM
-217 IFFGF
+217 IFLGF

-236 PAMITEMCSAIS
+236 PAMVTEMCSAIS
-248 PSSILHY
+248 PSSVLNY
-255 LSVSSTSSLGAFAIA
+255 LGVSNTSSLGALAIA
-270 FIGFTNIFGTIYA
+270 LIGFSNIFGTIYA
-283 GWLGQRFQKK
+283 GWLGQRFPKK
-293 YLLAGVYALRTLI
+293 YLLTGVYALRTLI

-404 KEKRLQTIDTHYC
+404 KEEKLQAA
-417 YTLMPKSGHIIS
+417 

>member
-1 MNKYNSSLIT
+1 MKEYNSSLIS
-11 PVLLAGSIIIIITF
+11 PVLIAGCLIIIVTF

-46 VEFSLALAIQNLG
+46 VEFSLAIAIQNLG

-76 RKLIIAG
+76 RKMIIAG
-83 AFCYVIGLVLSTFA
+83 SLCYVSGLILSTFA

-106 EFIIGFG
+106 ELIIGFG

-149 QMIGAPIAQALLNSY
+149 QMVGAPLAQTLVDLY
-164 NWQQVFIMFALSI
+164 GWQQVFIIFALSI
-177 IIVMLAVPFLKD
+177 VLVMSVVPLLKET
-189 NPVATKKEIE
+189 PVSSKKEIE
-199 ISLMKVLGNAFK
+199 VSLTKVLGNAFK

-217 IFFGF
+217 IFLGF

-236 PAMITEMCSAIS
+236 PAMVTEMCSAIS
-248 PSSILHY
+248 PSSLLQYIG
-255 LSVSSTSSLGAFAIA
+255 VSTTSSLGALGIA
-270 FIGFTNIFGTIYA
+270 VIGFSNIFGTIYA
-283 GWLGQRFQKK
+283 GWLGQKFPKK
-293 YLLAGVYALRTLI
+293 YLLAIVYALRTLI
-306 GLLFIIFPITPLS
+306 GLLFIIFPITPMS
-319 VVLFSIFMG
+319 VVLFSFFMG

-370 WMGGRLYDATGDYT
+370 WMGGKLYDATGDYT
-384 LVWWIGIGVS
+384 LVWWIGVGVS
-394 AFSTLIHLPI
+394 AFSAIIHLPI
-404 KEKRLQTIDTHYC
+404 KEKKLQ
-417 YTLMPKSGHIIS
+417 PS

>member
-1 MNKYNSSLIT
+1 MKEYNSSLIS
-11 PVLLAGSIIIIITF
+11 PVLIAGCLIIIVTF

-46 VEFSLALAIQNLG
+46 VEFSLAIAIQNLG

-76 RKLIIAG
+76 RKMIIAG
-83 AFCYVIGLVLSTFA
+83 SLCYVSGLILSTFA

-106 EFIIGFG
+106 ELIIGFG

-149 QMIGAPIAQALLNSY
+149 QMVGAPLAQTLVDLY
-164 NWQQVFIMFALSI
+164 GWQQVFIIFAFSI
-177 IIVMLAVPFLKD
+177 VLVMSVVPLLKET
-189 NPVATKKEIE
+189 PVSTKKEIE
-199 ISLMKVLGNAFK
+199 VSLTKVLGNAFK

-217 IFFGF
+217 IFLGF
-222 FACGYQLAFVSAHF
+222 FACGYQLAFVSAYF
-236 PAMITEMCSAIS
+236 PAMVTEMCSAIS
-248 PSSILHY
+248 PSSLLQYIG
-255 LSVSSTSSLGAFAIA
+255 VSTTSSLGALGIA
-270 FIGFTNIFGTIYA
+270 VIGFSNIFGTIYA
-283 GWLGQRFQKK
+283 GWLGQKFPKK
-293 YLLAGVYALRTLI
+293 YLLAIVYALRTLI
-306 GLLFIIFPITPLS
+306 GLLFIIFPITPMS
-319 VVLFSIFMG
+319 VVLFSFFMG

-370 WMGGRLYDATGDYT
+370 WMGGKLYDATGDYT
-384 LVWWIGIGVS
+384 LVWWIGVGVS
-394 AFSTLIHLPI
+394 AFSAIIHLPI
-404 KEKRLQTIDTHYC
+404 KEKKLQ
-417 YTLMPKSGHIIS
+417 PA

>member
-1 MNKYNSSLIT
+1 MKEYNSSLIS
-11 PVLLAGSIIIIITF
+11 PVLIAGCLIIIVTF

-46 VEFSLALAIQNLG
+46 VEFSLAIAIQNLG

-76 RKLIIAG
+76 KKMIIVG
-83 AFCYVIGLVLSTFA
+83 ALCYVSGLIVSTFA
-97 QNPLTHQFL
+97 QSPLTHQFL
-106 EFIIGFG
+106 ELLIGFG

-149 QMIGAPIAQALLNSY
+149 QMVGAPLAQILVDFY
-164 NWQQVFIMFALSI
+164 GWKQVFIIFALSI
-177 IIVMLAVPFLKD
+177 IIVMFAVPLLKETKIS
-189 NPVATKKEIE
+189 TKKEIE
-199 ISLMKVLGNAFK
+199 VSLKKVLGNAFK

-217 IFFGF
+217 IFLGF

-236 PAMITEMCSAIS
+236 PALVTEMCSTIS
-248 PSSILHY
+248 PSSLLHY
-255 LSVSSTSSLGAFAIA
+255 IGISTTSSLGALAIA
-270 FIGFTNIFGTIYA
+270 IIGFSNIFGTIYA
-283 GWLGQRFQKK
+283 GWLGQRFPKK
-293 YLLAGVYALRTLI
+293 YLLAIVYTLRTLI
-306 GLLFIIFPITPLS
+306 GLIFIILPITPTS
-319 VVLFSIFMG
+319 VVLFSFFMG

-370 WMGGRLYDATGDYT
+370 WMGGKLYDATGDYT
-384 LVWWIGIGVS
+384 LVWWIGVGVS
-394 AFSTLIHLPI
+394 AFSALIHLPI
-404 KEKRLQTIDTHYC
+404 KEKNLQAA
-417 YTLMPKSGHIIS
+417 

>member
-1 MNKYNSSLIT
+1 MNNYKSSLIT
-11 PVLLAGSIIIIITF
+11 PVLLAGSLIIIITF

-46 VEFSLALAIQNLG
+46 VEFSLAIAIQNLG

-76 RKLIIAG
+76 KKMIVAG
-83 AFCYVIGLVLSTFA
+83 AFCYVIGLVLSTYA

-106 EFIIGFG
+106 ELIIGFG
-113 IAGTGM
+113 IAGTGL

-144 AGSVG
+144 AGSFG
-149 QMIGAPIAQALLNSY
+149 QMFGAPIAQALLNFYS
-164 NWQQVFIMFALSI
+164 WQQVFIIFALT
-177 IIVMLAVPFLKD
+177 IVLVMSVVPFLKD
-189 NPVATKKEIE
+189 APIATKKEVE
-199 ISLMKVLGNAFK
+199 VSLTKVLSNAFK
-211 DPNFSM
+211 DPTFSM

-222 FACGYQLAFVSAHF
+222 FACGYQLAFLTAHF
-236 PAMITEMCSAIS
+236 PAMVTEMCSAIT
-248 PSSILHY
+248 PSSALHFIG
-255 LSVSSTSSLGAFAIA
+255 VSTTSSLGALAIGLIA
-270 FIGFTNIFGTIYA
+270 FSNIFGTIYA
-283 GWLGQRFQKK
+283 GWLGQKFPKK
-293 YLLAGVYALRTLI
+293 YLLAGVYALRALI
-306 GLLFIIFPITPLS
+306 GLIFILLPITP
-319 VVLFSIFMG
+319 VTVILFSLLMG

-355 GLVFLSHQLGSFLGV
+355 GLVFFSHQIGSFLGV

-394 AFSTLIHLPI
+394 VFSTLIHIPI
-404 KEKRLQTIDTHYC
+404 KEQRLQTA
-417 YTLMPKSGHIIS
+417 

>member
-1 MNKYNSSLIT
+1 MNNYKSSLIT
-11 PVLLAGSIIIIITF
+11 PVLLAGSLIIIITF

-46 VEFSLALAIQNLG
+46 VEFSLAIAIQNLG

-76 RKLIIAG
+76 KKMIVAG
-83 AFCYVIGLVLSTFA
+83 AFCYVIGLVLSTYA

-106 EFIIGFG
+106 ELIIGFG
-113 IAGTGM
+113 IAGTGL

-144 AGSVG
+144 AGSFG
-149 QMIGAPIAQALLNSY
+149 QMFGAPIAQALLNFYS
-164 NWQQVFIMFALSI
+164 WQQVFIIFALTI
-177 IIVMLAVPFLKD
+177 ILVMSVVPFLKD
-189 NPVATKKEIE
+189 APMATKKEVE
-199 ISLMKVLGNAFK
+199 VSLTKVLSNAFK
-211 DPNFSM
+211 DPTFSM

-222 FACGYQLAFVSAHF
+222 FACGYQLAFLTAHF
-236 PAMITEMCSAIS
+236 PAMVTEMCSAIT
-248 PSSILHY
+248 PSSALHFIG
-255 LSVSSTSSLGAFAIA
+255 VSTTSSLGALAIGLIA
-270 FIGFTNIFGTIYA
+270 FSNIFGTIYA
-283 GWLGQRFQKK
+283 GWLGQKFPKK
-293 YLLAGVYALRTLI
+293 YLLAGVYALRALI
-306 GLLFIIFPITPLS
+306 GLIFILLPITP
-319 VVLFSIFMG
+319 VTVILFSLFMG

-355 GLVFLSHQLGSFLGV
+355 GLVFFSHQIGSFLGV

-394 AFSTLIHLPI
+394 VFSTLIHIPI
-404 KEKRLQTIDTHYC
+404 KEQRLQTA
-417 YTLMPKSGHIIS
+417 

>member
-1 MNKYNSSLIT
+1 MKNYNTSLIT
-11 PVLLAGSIIIIITF
+11 PVLIAGSLIIIITF

-46 VEFSLALAIQNLG
+46 VEFSLAIAIQNLG

-76 RKLIIAG
+76 RKMILTG
-83 AFCYVIGLVLSTFA
+83 AFCYVTGLVLSTFA

-106 EFIIGFG
+106 ELIIGFG
-113 IAGTGM
+113 IAGTGL

-144 AGSVG
+144 AGSFG
-149 QMIGAPIAQALLNSY
+149 QMFGAPIAQALLNFYS
-164 NWQQVFIMFALSI
+164 WQQVFIIFALT
-177 IIVMLAVPFLKD
+177 IVLIMLVVPFLKD
-189 NPVATKKEIE
+189 TPITTKKDVEV
-199 ISLMKVLGNAFK
+199 SLTKVLSNAFK
-211 DPNFSM
+211 DPTFSM

-222 FACGYQLAFVSAHF
+222 FACGYQLAFLTAHF
-236 PAMITEMCSAIS
+236 PAMVTEMCSAIT
-248 PSSILHY
+248 PSSALH
-255 LSVSSTSSLGAFAIA
+255 LIGVSTTSSLGALAIGLIA
-270 FIGFTNIFGTIYA
+270 FSNIFGTIYA
-283 GWLGQRFQKK
+283 GWLGQKFPKK
-293 YLLAGVYALRTLI
+293 YLLAGVYSLRALI
-306 GLLFIIFPITPLS
+306 GLIFILLPITPTT
-319 VVLFSIFMG
+319 VILFSLFMG

-337 TSGLIAHIY
+337 TSGLIAHVY

-355 GLVFLSHQLGSFLGV
+355 GLVFFSHQIGSFLGV

-394 AFSTLIHLPI
+394 IFSTLIHLPI
-404 KEKRLQTIDTHYC
+404 KERKLQTI
-417 YTLMPKSGHIIS
+417 

>member
-1 MNKYNSSLIT
+1 MKNYNSSLIT
-11 PVLLAGSIIIIITF
+11 PVLLAGSLIIIITF

-46 VEFSLALAIQNLG
+46 VEFSLAIAIQNLG

-76 RKLIIAG
+76 KKMIIVG
-83 AFCYVIGLVLSTFA
+83 AFCYVIGLVLSTYA

-106 EFIIGFG
+106 ELIIGFG
-113 IAGTGM
+113 IAGTGL

-144 AGSVG
+144 AGSFG
-149 QMIGAPIAQALLNSY
+149 QMFGAPIAQALLNFYS
-164 NWQQVFIMFALSI
+164 WQQVFIVFALT
-177 IIVMLAVPFLKD
+177 IVLVMSVVPFLKD
-189 NPVATKKEIE
+189 APVATKKEVE
-199 ISLMKVLGNAFK
+199 VSLSKVLSNAFK
-211 DPNFSM
+211 DPTFSM

-222 FACGYQLAFVSAHF
+222 FACGYQLAFLTAHF
-236 PAMITEMCSAIS
+236 PAMVTEMCSAIT
-248 PSSILHY
+248 PSSALHFIGI
-255 LSVSSTSSLGAFAIA
+255 SSTSSLGALAIGLIA
-270 FIGFTNIFGTIYA
+270 FSNIFGTIYA
-283 GWLGQRFQKK
+283 GWLGQKFPKK
-293 YLLAGVYALRTLI
+293 YLLAGVYALRALI
-306 GLLFIIFPITPLS
+306 GLIFILLPITPTT
-319 VVLFSIFMG
+319 VILFSLFMG

-337 TSGLIAHIY
+337 TSGLIAHVY

-355 GLVFLSHQLGSFLGV
+355 GLVFFSHQIGSFLGV

-394 AFSTLIHLPI
+394 IFSTLIHLPI
-404 KEKRLQTIDTHYC
+404 KEERLQTAKI
-417 YTLMPKSGHIIS
+417 

>member
-1 MNKYNSSLIT
+1 MKEYNSSLIS
-11 PVLLAGSIIIIITF
+11 PVLIAGCLIIIVTF

-46 VEFSLALAIQNLG
+46 VEFSLAIAIQNLG

-76 RKLIIAG
+76 KKMIIVG
-83 AFCYVIGLVLSTFA
+83 SLCYVSGLIVSTFA
-97 QNPLTHQFL
+97 QSPLTHQFL
-106 EFIIGFG
+106 ELLIGFG

-139 GIVTA
+139 AIVTA

-149 QMIGAPIAQALLNSY
+149 QMVGAPLAQILVDLY
-164 NWQQVFIMFALSI
+164 GWKQVFIIFALSI
-177 IIVMLAVPFLKD
+177 IIVMFAVPLLKE
-189 NPVATKKEIE
+189 TKISTKREIE
-199 ISLMKVLGNAFK
+199 VSLKKVLGNAFK

-217 IFFGF
+217 IFLGF

-236 PAMITEMCSAIS
+236 PALVTEMCSTIS
-248 PSSILHY
+248 PSSLLHY
-255 LSVSSTSSLGAFAIA
+255 IGISTTSSLGALAIA
-270 FIGFTNIFGTIYA
+270 IIGFSNIFGTIYA
-283 GWLGQRFQKK
+283 GWLGQRFPKK
-293 YLLAGVYALRTLI
+293 YLLAIIYTLRTLI
-306 GLLFIIFPITPLS
+306 GLIFIILPITPTS
-319 VVLFSIFMG
+319 VVLFSFFMG

-370 WMGGRLYDATGDYT
+370 WMGGKLYDATGDYT
-384 LVWWIGIGVS
+384 LVWWIGVGVS
-394 AFSTLIHLPI
+394 AFSALIHLPI
-404 KEKRLQTIDTHYC
+404 KEKNLQTA
-417 YTLMPKSGHIIS
+417 

>member
-1 MNKYNSSLIT
+1 MKEYNSSLIS
-11 PVLLAGSIIIIITF
+11 PVLIAGCLIIIVTF

-46 VEFSLALAIQNLG
+46 VEFSLAIAIQNLG

-76 RKLIIAG
+76 KKMIIVG
-83 AFCYVIGLVLSTFA
+83 ALCYVSGLIVSTFA
-97 QNPLTHQFL
+97 QSPLTHQFL
-106 EFIIGFG
+106 ELLIGFG

-149 QMIGAPIAQALLNSY
+149 QMVGAPLAQILVDLY
-164 NWQQVFIMFALSI
+164 GWKQVFIIFALSI
-177 IIVMLAVPFLKD
+177 ILVMFAVPLLKETKIS
-189 NPVATKKEIE
+189 TKKEIE
-199 ISLMKVLGNAFK
+199 VSLKKVLGNAFK

-217 IFFGF
+217 IFLGF

-236 PAMITEMCSAIS
+236 PALVTEMCSTIS
-248 PSSILHY
+248 PSSLLHY
-255 LSVSSTSSLGAFAIA
+255 IGISTTSSLGALAIA
-270 FIGFTNIFGTIYA
+270 IIGFSNIFGTIYA
-283 GWLGQRFQKK
+283 GWLGQRFPKK
-293 YLLAGVYALRTLI
+293 YLLAIVYTLRTLI
-306 GLLFIIFPITPLS
+306 GLIFIILPITPTS
-319 VVLFSIFMG
+319 VVLFSFFMG

-370 WMGGRLYDATGDYT
+370 WMGGKLYDATGDYT
-384 LVWWIGIGVS
+384 LVWWIGVGVS
-394 AFSTLIHLPI
+394 AFSALIHLPI
-404 KEKRLQTIDTHYC
+404 KEKNLQTV
-417 YTLMPKSGHIIS
+417 